1 MISHDLAGRR
11 ILLVEDEL
19 LVSMALE
26 STLQDSGATVIGP
39 LARVKQALEAARRE
53 QIDAAVLDIN
63 LAGEKVFPVADLLAE
78 RGIPFVFYTGYS
90 QDTLPLS
97 HRSRP
102 ILSKTSTM
110 STLLSQV
117 GKLVSS
123 L

>member
-39 LARVKQALEAARRE
+39 LARLKQALEAARRE

-90 QDTLPLS
+90 QDTLPPL

-102 ILSKTSTM
+102 ILSKTSNM

>member
-123 L
+123 V

>member
-11 ILLVEDEL
+11 ILLVEDEM

-90 QDTLPLS
+90 QDTLPPS

-102 ILSKTSTM
+102 ILSKTSNM
-110 STLLSQV
+110 STVLNQV
-117 GKLVSS
+117 GRLVSS

>member
-117 GKLVSS
+117 G
-123 L
+123 